1 MMEIQLFKT
10 LWGHEGALAE
20 AAVLC
25 QEAGFHGI
33 EGPVPSDPG
42 EREAFIATLG
52 EASLDLIA
60 EVCTATPPGF
70 YVPTPGATPD
80 DHLRSLREGIERSLP
95 ASPRFINTMAG
106 SDAWTFREKVDFHA
120 AIVSLEA
127 EYGIAIS
134 VETHR
139 GRPLNSAWVAR
150 DILLEVPGLKLT
162 CDFSHFV
169 VVAERLVMD
178 EHPDILT
185 LCADHAFHLQT
196 RVGYN
201 QGPQVPD
208 PRAPEHAG
216 DLAAHERW
224 WDEIW
229 ESQLRRGFTVSTLTP
244 EFGPDGYLHCEP
256 FTRKPVADL
265 WDVNRWIALRQRDR
279 FQELHPDKT
288 T

>member
-1 MMEIQLFKT
+1 MMELQLFKT
-10 LWGHEGALAE
+10 LWGHDGPI
-20 AAVLC
+20 AAASGLC
-25 QEAGFHGI
+25 LESGFRGI
-33 EGPVPSDPG
+33 EGPVPADAA
-42 EREAFIATLG
+42 ERESFIATLAG
-52 EASLDLIA
+52 AGLDLIA
-60 EVCTATPPGF
+60 EVCTATPAGC
-70 YVPTPGATPD
+70 YVPRPGATPA
-80 DHLRSLREGIERSLP
+80 DHLQSLREGIERSLP

-120 AIVSLEA
+120 DIVALER

-139 GRPLNSAWVAR
+139 GRPLNSAWMAR
-150 DILLEVPGLKLT
+150 DILLEVPDLKLT

-178 EHPDILT
+178 EHPDILA

-196 RVGYN
+196 RVGYA

-208 PRAPEHAG
+208 PRDPWHAA

-229 ESQLRRGFTVSTLTP
+229 NSQVRRGFSVSTLTP
-244 EFGPDGYLHCEP
+244 EFGPDGYLQCEP

-279 FQELHPDKT
+279 FQTTQPDET